1 MDNTEKF
8 TNKAD
13 KYVSSRPSYPTM
25 LMDYLYN
32 EVGLT
37 DKSKIADIGA
47 GTGIFTRQLL
57 ERNSEVIAVEPND
70 DMRAKLVGLQDE
82 FKNLQILS
90 GTAENTLL
98 ENENVDFVTV
108 AQAFHW
114 FDAEKFKTECR
125 RVLKKGG
132 KAVLIWNN
140 RDEKSDIVK
149 ENIEIF
155 RKYCKDF
162 TCLSGSRL
170 KNYDGFGKFFAG
182 EYKLLKFENNLQ
194 FDREKFVGRS
204 LSASYSLTA
213 NDEKFDEYVKALN
226 DLFDKYEKN
235 GIATMPNYT
244 VAYIGEV

>member
-1 MDNTEKF
+1 MDNTKKF
-8 TNKAD
+8 TDKAD
-13 KYVSSRPSYPTM
+13 KYVSSRPSYPTK

-32 EVGLT
+32 EVGFS

-57 ERNSEVIAVEPND
+57 ERNSDVIAVEPND
-70 DMRAKLVGLQDE
+70 DMRAKLIGLQEE
-82 FKNLQILS
+82 FKNLKVLS

-98 ENENVDFVTV
+98 ENKSIDFVTV

-125 RVLKKGG
+125 RVLKKDG
-132 KAVLIWNN
+132 KAVLVWNN
-140 RDEKSDIVK
+140 RDEESDIVK
-149 ENIEIF
+149 GNVEIF
-155 RKYCKDF
+155 KKYCKNF

-170 KNYDGFGKFFAG
+170 KNYDGFGKFFEG
-182 EYKLLKFENNLQ
+182 EYKLLRFENNLQ

-213 NDEKFDEYVKALN
+213 NDEKFDEYVKELN
-226 DLFDKYEKN
+226 ELFDKYEKN
-235 GIATMPNYT
+235 GIATVPNYT
-244 VAYIGEV
+244 EVYIGEV